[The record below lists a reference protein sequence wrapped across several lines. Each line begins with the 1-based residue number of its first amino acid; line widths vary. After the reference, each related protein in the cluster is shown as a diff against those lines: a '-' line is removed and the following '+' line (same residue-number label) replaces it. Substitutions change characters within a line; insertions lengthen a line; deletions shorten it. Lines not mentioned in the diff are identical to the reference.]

1 MFLAVLARGH
11 VPSTEYRLNLEE
23 PVRFVPFSL
32 GPNGEEEGTRDLLA
46 VNSRNRHLRLVDG
59 SYQVETVL
67 HLGVAV
73 AELCD
78 INNVLYTQSDQ
89 SSRTSLMHK
98 HQVGSTTRLTLPCR
112 SRSWLLTTRA
122 EKGSSSVVRL

>member
-32 GPNGEEEGTRDLLA
+32 GPSGEEEGARDLLA
-46 VNSRNRHLRLVDG
+46 VNSRNRQLRLVDG

-78 INNVLYTQSDQ
+78 IDNVLYTVRSEFKDIFDAQA
-89 SSRTSLMHK
+89 SSR
-98 HQVGSTTRLTLPCR
+98 
-112 SRSWLLTTRA
+112 
-122 EKGSSSVVRL
+122 